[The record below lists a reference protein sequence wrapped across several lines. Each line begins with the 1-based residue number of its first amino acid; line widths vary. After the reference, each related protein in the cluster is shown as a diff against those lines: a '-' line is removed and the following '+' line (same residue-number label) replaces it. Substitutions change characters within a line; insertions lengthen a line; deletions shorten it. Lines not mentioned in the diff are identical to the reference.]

1 MGHRAIGTDKLELRN
16 YSITGPVFSGP
27 QEQPFFCQ
35 THQFRVYPNG
45 PFLTA
50 NQIADPCHVPSRVDY
65 VYRTTAGVFTAFDP
79 SAPLPADL
87 AMTTTVEGKTAPYIV
102 RLETG
107 TINRATMKCSFTII
121 KVSAETTLLQFWPST
136 LRPTVRRT
144 TPWAGAARV
153 ARSSST

>member
-1 MGHRAIGTDKLELRN
+1 
-16 YSITGPVFSGP
+16 VFSGP

-50 NQIADPCHVPSRVDY
+50 TQIADPCHVPTRADY
-65 VYRTTAGVFTAFDP
+65 VYRTTAGAFAAFDP

-87 AMTTTVEGKTAPYIV
+87 AMTTTVEGKTVPYIV

-107 TINRATMKCSFTII
+107 TINRAIYQTAILDNPA
-121 KVSAETTLLQFWPST
+121 VPGPDLQNQGDPGWN
-136 LRPTVRRT
+136 RRLVYT
-144 TPWAGAARV
+144 FGGGCGGGHYIQG
-153 ARSSST
+153 SSTGAC